1 MLKVLRFFTGLH
13 RFLCRNWDKK
23 TVLLISEDFR
33 KVGTYIL
40 GIAFL
45 GVVVQN
51 DHMPVNVA
59 FLGILLGGVIWLAG
73 IFISKS
79 SNKEDKE

>member
-1 MLKVLRFFTGLH
+1 MKIIRLCYTLRRLF
-13 RFLCRNWDKK
+13 CRNWDKK
-23 TVLLISEDFR
+23 TILFIAEDFR

-45 GVVVQN
+45 GVIVQN
-51 DHMPVNVA
+51 DHMPINIA
-59 FLGILLGGVIWLAG
+59 FSGILLGGVIWLAG
-73 IFISKS
+73 IMISKS

>member
-1 MLKVLRFFTGLH
+1 
-13 RFLCRNWDKK
+13 
-23 TVLLISEDFR
+23 
-33 KVGTYIL
+33 
-40 GIAFL
+40 
-45 GVVVQN
+45 
-51 DHMPVNVA
+51 MPVNVA

>member
-1 MLKVLRFFTGLH
+1 MKMISFFYILH
-13 RFLCRNWDKK
+13 RFLCRNWNKK
-23 TVLLISEDFR
+23 TMLLVAEDFR

-45 GVVVQN
+45 GVIVQN

-59 FLGILLGGVIWLAG
+59 FLGILLGGIIWLAG
-73 IFISKS
+73 IMISKS
-79 SNKEDKE
+79 SNQEDKE